1 MKKIYQHLI
10 TTSDKRELEL
20 FKLNLKSLHAFL
32 LKKNNSKKIKRIKAL
47 STVIEYYL
55 KNNK

>member
-20 FKLNLKSLHAFL
+20 FKLNLKSLHSFL